1 MWDMGHLNRRLG
13 PTSTLMPV
21 DFDSAVHT
29 AEPSLDGLK
38 KLADHLSLRRE
49 AILSAW
55 RRAVDADSE
64 LTTASTI
71 TRAQFIDHIPAVL
84 DAFEHRLSAQDP
96 ADLARA
102 HEEQKDSAG
111 EHGLHRW
118 QQGYNQPD
126 TMCEWGHL
134 HLCLLEELENYQA
147 LNAGIEPTV
156 MQRARRELV
165 RLCSDGVSASATRYA
180 RLQQSE
186 AATRVRELEA
196 ALDQLRMLDQG
207 RAEGWREAAHDLRG
221 RAHVIANASA
231 VLTRDDV
238 PAHIRPRFSEMLKA
252 GVQSLNA
259 LLTDL
264 MDQARLEAGHEHRQI
279 THFDIAARLKEFCDT
294 ARPLAAEKNLFL
306 IATGPPSL
314 LVDGDAEKIQRI
326 VQNLVLNALKVTDKG
341 GIKVTWEAGDNERRP
356 QWALCVQDTGPGF
369 ERGCATPL
377 ERVLKRATAE
387 AREVEQQNV
396 SADQTGSLQSDSAPT
411 LASQTPHQPSRLPS
425 GEGIGL
431 SIVKR
436 LCEMLDAS
444 LELESSKGEGT
455 TFRVIFPRRYAS

>member
-1 MWDMGHLNRRLG
+1 VN
-13 PTSTLMPV
+13 TSEHRT
-21 DFDSAVHT
+21 
-29 AEPSLDGLK
+29 DGLRQ
-38 KLADHLSLRRE
+38 LAAHLAIRRE
-49 AILSAW
+49 SILSAW
-55 RRAVDADSE
+55 RRAVDADPE
-64 LTTASTI
+64 LTMASTI

-84 DAFEHRLSAQDP
+84 DAFEHRLSAHD
-96 ADLARA
+96 AVDHALARD
-102 HEEQKDSAG
+102 EQKESAA

-134 HLCLLEELENYQA
+134 HLCLLAELESFQS
-147 LNAGIEPTV
+147 LNPATESAV

-165 RLCSDGVSASATRYA
+165 RLCSDGVCASAARYA

-196 ALDQLRMLDQG
+196 ALAQLKILEQE

-231 VLTRDDV
+231 VLTRPDV
-238 PAHIRPRFSEMLKA
+238 PEHFRPRFSEMLKT

-259 LLTDL
+259 LLSDL
-264 MDQARLEAGHEHRQI
+264 MDQARLEAGHERRQI
-279 THFDIAARLKEFCDT
+279 THFDVAARLRDFCDT
-294 ARPLAAEKNLFL
+294 TRPLAAEKNLFL
-306 IATGPPSL
+306 VAKGPVSL
-314 LVDGDAEKIQRI
+314 MIDGDAEKIQRI
-326 VQNLVLNALKVTDKG
+326 VQNLVLNALKVTAEG
-341 GIKVTWEAGDNERRP
+341 GIKVTWESGDDERRP

-369 ERGCATPL
+369 ERGYATPL
-377 ERVLKRATAE
+377 ERVLKRATTE
-387 AREVEQQNV
+387 AHEVEHRNV
-396 SADQTGSLQSDSAPT
+396 PPNQADSLHAASAPT
-411 LASQTPHQPSRLPS
+411 LASQTASPANRLPS

-455 TFRVIFPRRYAS
+455 TFRVIFPRRYEGTESRE

>member
-1 MWDMGHLNRRLG
+1 MNTVEQSSQGLRLLAEHL
-13 PTSTLMPV
+13 
-21 DFDSAVHT
+21 A
-29 AEPSLDGLK
+29 
-38 KLADHLSLRRE
+38 LRRE

-55 RRAVDADSE
+55 RNAVDADPE

-84 DAFEHRLSAQDP
+84 DAFGHRLSAHDQSDQ
-96 ADLARA
+96 AVAR
-102 HEEQKDSAG
+102 EEQKESAA

-134 HLCLLEELENYQA
+134 HLCLLQELESFQA
-147 LNAGIEPTV
+147 LNAGLEPGV

-165 RLCSDGVSASATRYA
+165 RLCSDGVCASASRYA
-180 RLQQSE
+180 RLQQSD

-196 ALDQLRMLDQG
+196 ALSQLRMLEQE

-231 VLTRDDV
+231 VLTRADV
-238 PAHIRPRFSEMLKA
+238 PEQLRPRFSEMLKL
-252 GVQSLNA
+252 GVQSLNL

-264 MDQARLEAGHEHRQI
+264 MDQARLEAGQERRQI
-279 THFDIAARLKEFCDT
+279 THFDVAMRLRDFCDT
-294 ARPLAAEKNLFL
+294 ARSLAAEKNLFL
-306 IATGPPSL
+306 VTKGPPSL
-314 LVDGDAEKIQRI
+314 MVEGDAQKIQRI
-326 VQNLVLNALKVTDKG
+326 VQNLVLNALKATEEG

-369 ERGCATPL
+369 ERSSATPL
-377 ERVLKRATAE
+377 ERVLKRATTE
-387 AREVEQQNV
+387 AHEVEHRNL
-396 SADQTGSLQSDSAPT
+396 SSNQTGSLQADSAPT
-411 LASQTPHQPSRLPS
+411 LASQTTHSPSRLPS

-444 LELESSKGEGT
+444 LELESAKGDGT
-455 TFRVIFPRRYAS
+455 TFRVIFPRRYGEAEKDS